1 MVQSPILTLDV
12 RHEEEDEFSAM
23 RKLYEKMVCKER
35 ENAFSILCALSILI
49 QDMRKKEKQG

>member
-12 RHEEEDEFSAM
+12 RHEEDEFSAM